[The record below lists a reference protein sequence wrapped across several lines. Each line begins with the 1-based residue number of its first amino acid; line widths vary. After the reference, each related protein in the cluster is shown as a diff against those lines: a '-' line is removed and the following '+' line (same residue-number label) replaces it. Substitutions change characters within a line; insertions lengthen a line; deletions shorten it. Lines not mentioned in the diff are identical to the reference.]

1 MQIQNTHVNSMVTA
15 VCAVAA
21 VWFGAQLTWQLIT
34 PATPVASGPLAVSA
48 IQAERQVSAQSL
60 IALDLFGTAPVAQV
74 AVSNAPKTSLNIR
87 LLGVSASNVQAR
99 SAAIIERSGQ
109 QEVYVVGDKLNGTQV
124 LIKEIYADRVIL
136 DNNGRLETL
145 ELEGIGEL
153 SEGLSLTMA
162 NSRAAAGSGT
172 AAASSGEVSRPARA
186 VDEGA
191 AGDGTGSD
199 GTDSDGADAGQQ
211 VLENASPEVRE
222 MAGNLLQHV
231 KITPVQSGNG
241 LAGYRLSPGANPEL
255 FNKAGFRDGDL
266 AVAIN
271 GEDLTRVS
279 TAMKLMRELGT
290 MTEAT
295 ITVERDNQYT
305 DLRLDIR
312 DLEE

>member
-1 MQIQNTHVNSMVTA
+1 MQIQNTHVNYLVTA

-21 VWFGAQLTWQLIT
+21 VWFGAQLTWQIIT
-34 PATPVASGPLAVSA
+34 PAAPVASGPLNVSA
-48 IQAERQVSAQSL
+48 TQAERQASAQSL
-60 IALDLFGTAPVAQV
+60 INLDLFGTAPVAQV
-74 AVSNAPKTSLNIR
+74 APSNAPKTSLNIR

-109 QEVYVVGDKLNGTQV
+109 QEVYVVGDKLTGTQV

-162 NSRAAAGSGT
+162 NSRGDAAGTGDT
-172 AAASSGEVSRPARA
+172 SSRNISQPTRA
-186 VDEGA
+186 VAGA
-191 AGDGTGSD
+191 
-199 GTDSDGADAGQQ
+199 GATADVVDAGEQA
-211 VLENASPEVRE
+211 LENASPEVRE
-222 MAGNLLQHV
+222 VADNLLQHV
-231 KITPVQSGNG
+231 KVSPVREGNG
-241 LAGYRLSPGANPEL
+241 LKGYRLSPGANPEL
-255 FNKAGFRDGDL
+255 FEKAGFRNGDI

-271 GEDLTRVS
+271 GEDLTQIS
-279 TAMKLMRELGT
+279 TAMKIMRDLGS

-295 ITVERDNQYT
+295 ITVERNNQYT